1 MGAGH
6 RKTTFRIEKF
16 LEAAK
21 DSLLKKYFEDRKVS
35 VPDKFEFKRGK
46 ELDDFLE
53 KIPEVRR
60 KSFEEELHLV
70 DDISEKTRDYVHETI
85 AEFKIPVEKDKNGDD
100 ENGETL
106 ALRIFL
112 YDDKDAFQQVYDKY
126 SCNTYLKS
134 VSKCKFKTGKA
145 DLSDKSIDAFVEEVK
160 GYYGTDGKGKHCKVR
175 KYDETDRF
183 FMLIARGEYIKTG
196 RVFDENGDIIIASS
210 RPVEE
215 DFIYLNKKT
224 LVFRLQIG
232 GPGRKDKPKA
242 KYLEAFGKKVMGL
255 SEINDKTV
263 DHNIVD
269 LTPIKNQTFSYEGN
283 EKIEKIKLTHVDEK
297 QSGLNIKLSGG
308 NIVPF
313 FQRFRLGGDGTDMNG
328 VKLRFWMR
336 REGKQSEQVTVLVKP
351 PEITK
356 IPKDSYKEIIEAYLY
371 EQKVLL
377 DR

>member
-16 LEAAK
+16 LEMANDAM
-21 DSLLKKYFEDRKVS
+21 LKKYFEDRKVS
-35 VPDKFEFKRGK
+35 VPDNFEFKRGK
-46 ELDDFLE
+46 ELDDFLS
-53 KIPEVRR
+53 KIPEVRKR
-60 KSFEEELHLV
+60 SFEEELHLV
-70 DDISEKTRDYVHETI
+70 DDIAEKTRDYVHEVI
-85 AEFKIPVEKDKNGDD
+85 AEYKIPVEKDKNGDD

-112 YDDKDAFQQVYDKY
+112 HDNKDAFQEVYDKY

-134 VSKCKFKTGKA
+134 VSKCKFKTGKV
-145 DLSDKSIDAFVEEVK
+145 DLSDKNVDAFVEEVK
-160 GYYGTDGKGKHCKVR
+160 SYYGTDGKGKHCKVR
-175 KYDETDRF
+175 KYDEDDRF

-196 RVFDENGDIIIASS
+196 RVFDEDGEIIIASS

-232 GPGRKDKPKA
+232 GPGKKDKPKS
-242 KYLEAFGKKVMGL
+242 KYLEAFGKNVMGIK
-255 SEINDKTV
+255 EINDKTV
-263 DHNIVD
+263 DNNIVD
-269 LTPIKNQTFSYEGN
+269 LAPIKNQTFSYEGN
-283 EKIEKIKLTHVDEK
+283 EQIEKIKLTHVDEK
-297 QSGLNIKLSGG
+297 QSGLLIKLSGG
-308 NIVPF
+308 DIVPF
-313 FQRFRLGGDGTDMNG
+313 FNRFRLGGDGTDINA
-328 VKLRFWMR
+328 VKLKFWIR
-336 REGKQSEQVTVLVKP
+336 QEGKKSEQVTVLIKP

-356 IPKDSYKEIIEAYLY
+356 IPKESAKEIIEAYLY